1 MAQTGGDW
9 TVQAAD
15 TIESVVGSIR
25 DKTAKPL
32 TTVARGLVFGLIAG
46 ILGGSALVLLVI
58 ALVRGLVELLPFDDH
73 ARSVWVAE
81 VGLGGLFLLVGL
93 FVFAKRKPKTKG

>member
-46 ILGGSALVLLVI
+46 ILGGAAVVLLI
-58 ALVRGLVELLPFDDH
+58 IGLVRALVELLPFDDH
-73 ARSVWVAE
+73 ARNVWVAE
-81 VGLGGLFLLVGL
+81 AGLGGLFLLVGL
-93 FVFAKRKPKTKG
+93 FVFAKRKPKTKE